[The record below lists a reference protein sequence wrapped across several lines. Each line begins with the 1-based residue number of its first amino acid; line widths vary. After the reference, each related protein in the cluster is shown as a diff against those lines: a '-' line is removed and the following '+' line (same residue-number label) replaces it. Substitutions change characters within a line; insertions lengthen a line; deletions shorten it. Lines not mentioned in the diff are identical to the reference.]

1 MINRL
6 KTEFAGMSN
15 TRRIAYGV
23 GLGVALLLLVL
34 LGTGVWDPMA
44 VETGVSAVK

>member
-1 MINRL
+1 M
-6 KTEFAGMSN
+6 KTEFAGLSN
-15 TRRIAYGV
+15 RRRMAYGI

-44 VETGVSAVK
+44 VDTGVVPTK